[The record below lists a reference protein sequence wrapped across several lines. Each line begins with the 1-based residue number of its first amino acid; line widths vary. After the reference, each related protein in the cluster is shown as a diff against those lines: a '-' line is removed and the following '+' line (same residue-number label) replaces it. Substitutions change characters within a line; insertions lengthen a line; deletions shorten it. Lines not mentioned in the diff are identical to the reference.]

1 MRSTVCFFRMATSVL
16 AWSLVTGVPAAAQSA
31 HDSTWVDH
39 QRASAAAYA
48 AADWPA
54 FKYHLLRIGERLG
67 RHPALVLALARA
79 DARLGDTAAAFEKLR
94 SYAAMGLA
102 RDISADSS
110 FATLHG
116 SPAWAT
122 VIARLQAN
130 LRPVGESRVAF
141 ALPDSDFVAEDI
153 TWDGAG
159 RRFLV
164 SSMRHRKVVAVS
176 PAGAVTGFAPVGD
189 DRLLAVLGVAADPVR
204 HALWATIEPAPLAL
218 GVTPADSGGSAVL
231 RFDLSSGR
239 LARRFPMPGGGRGH
253 EPGDL
258 AVLPNG
264 DAFVSDGRA
273 GVVYVARAGADS
285 LETLVPAGTFVSPQ
299 GPAPMPDGSRIFV
312 ADYALGLAS
321 VERATGRV
329 EWLPAPADVALT
341 GIDGLLLDG
350 NSLIGVQ
357 NGVTPNRIIRV
368 SLDAAM
374 RRVTAVT
381 VIAQDTSLF
390 QEPTHGVLVDG
401 ALYVIA
407 NSGSGRFG
415 PEGSPIPGA
424 RIVAPRVV
432 RIRTR

>member
-1 MRSTVCFFRMATSVL
+1 MRSTVRFFPMATSVL
-16 AWSLVTGVPAAAQSA
+16 AWSLVTGAPAAAQSA

-110 FATLHG
+110 FAMLHG

-122 VIARLQAN
+122 VIARLQSN

-273 GVVYVARAGADS
+273 GVVYVA
-285 LETLVPAGTFVSPQ
+285 
-299 GPAPMPDGSRIFV
+299 
-312 ADYALGLAS
+312 
-321 VERATGRV
+321 
-329 EWLPAPADVALT
+329 
-341 GIDGLLLDG
+341 
-350 NSLIGVQ
+350 
-357 NGVTPNRIIRV
+357 
-368 SLDAAM
+368 
-374 RRVTAVT
+374 
-381 VIAQDTSLF
+381 
-390 QEPTHGVLVDG
+390 
-401 ALYVIA
+401 
-407 NSGSGRFG
+407 
-415 PEGSPIPGA
+415 
-424 RIVAPRVV
+424 
-432 RIRTR
+432 